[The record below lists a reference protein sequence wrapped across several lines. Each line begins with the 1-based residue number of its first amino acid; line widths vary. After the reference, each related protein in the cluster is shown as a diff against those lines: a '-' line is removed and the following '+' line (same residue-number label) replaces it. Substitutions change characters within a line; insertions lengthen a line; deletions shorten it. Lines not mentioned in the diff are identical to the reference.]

1 MKKYEKIFKNELG
14 NEIVVRV
21 NENIIEG
28 VKGVSIFISGPISET
43 ENNIT
48 LMEAEVIYE
57 QLGNV
62 INDLN
67 NKKS

>member
-1 MKKYEKIFKNELG
+1 M
-14 NEIVVRV
+14 RV
-21 NENIIEG
+21 NENITEG
-28 VKGVSIFISGPISET
+28 VKGVSIFISGPTSET

-62 INDLN
+62 IKDLN
-67 NKKS
+67 NKTK

>member
-14 NEIVVRV
+14 NEITVRV
-21 NENIIEG
+21 NENITEG
-28 VKGVSIFISGPISET
+28 VKGVSIFISGPTSET

-67 NKKS
+67 NKTK